1 MARHVVVDLAL
12 IFDTPPKAAE
22 PDRLSPDMLVK
33 LREDLT
39 KAGLEMKE
47 GSAVDAKLTELRSS
61 YEPFANSLAQFLQFR
76 LPPIV
81 PDKITVDN
89 WQTSAWMRR
98 IAGIGK
104 LASLVDGDEHFD

>member
-1 MARHVVVDLAL
+1 MRWLLRDSPL
-12 IFDTPPKAAE
+12 IKVW
-22 PDRLSPDMLVK
+22 PDRLSAAALKK
-33 LREDLT
+33 LRADLT
-39 KAGLEMKE
+39 QVGLEMKE
-47 GSAVDAKLTELRSS
+47 GPAVDAKLIELRGS

-104 LASLVDGDEHFD
+104 LAATADGDEHFD